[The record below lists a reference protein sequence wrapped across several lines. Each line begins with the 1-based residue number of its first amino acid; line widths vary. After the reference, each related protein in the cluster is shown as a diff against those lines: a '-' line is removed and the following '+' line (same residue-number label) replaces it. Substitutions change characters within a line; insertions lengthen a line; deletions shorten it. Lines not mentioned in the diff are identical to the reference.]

1 MAYEKNKAK
10 NGFRGRTGRPGDRQ
24 GNRPGPGAR
33 SFGRGDAAR
42 RTADPDK
49 RRVERP
55 ESGEKEI
62 NENMV
67 VGRNAVKELLASGR
81 DIDKIYVQSGE
92 REGSIIQL
100 IGEAAG
106 RKIPLAEVDRAKLDK
121 MSGFA
126 RHQGIV
132 AFAAEQN
139 YSTLDDMLTLAAERG
154 EAPLVVIADGILDP
168 QNLGSLIRVAECTG
182 AHGVLIPKRR
192 AVGLTALVGRASAGA
207 IEHLPVARVPNVTA
221 AIEDLKERGFWIF
234 AADMG
239 GTPYYDSDFS
249 GPVAIVL
256 GSEGEGI
263 SRLVR
268 EKCDFV
274 TSIPLH
280 GKVQSMNVS
289 TAAAVIL
296 AEAARQ
302 RDLKKE

>member
-1 MAYEKNKAK
+1 MAYEKNGRNNGGGYRK
-10 NGFRGRTGRPGDRQ
+10 NNARPGQRPGAKPFPRRGDSPRRPEPADRQ
-24 GNRPGPGAR
+24 R
-33 SFGRGDAAR
+33 
-42 RTADPDK
+42 
-49 RRVERP
+49 RP
-55 ESGEKEI
+55 EPAEKEI

-67 VGRNAVKELLASGR
+67 VGRNAVRELLAGGR
-81 DIDKIYVQSGE
+81 DIDKIYVQKGE
-92 REGSIIQL
+92 LEGSILQL
-100 IGEAAG
+100 IGEASA
-106 RKIPLAEVDRAKLDK
+106 RKIPLAEVDRTKLDQ
-121 MSGFA
+121 MSGYA

-139 YSTLDDMLTLAAERG
+139 YKTVDDMLSLAAERG
-154 EAPLVVIADGILDP
+154 ETPLVVIADGILDP

-182 AHGVLIPKRR
+182 AHGVIIPKRR

-207 IEHLPVARVPNVTA
+207 IEYLPVARVPNVTA
-221 AIEDLKERGFWIF
+221 AIEDLKARGFWIF
-234 AADMG
+234 AADMD
-239 GTPYYDSDFS
+239 GTPYYKTDFS

-280 GKVQSMNVS
+280 GQVQSMNVS

>member
-1 MAYEKNKAK
+1 MAYEKNKPKPAGGYRPR
-10 NGFRGRTGRPGDRQ
+10 NARQGQRPGAK
-24 GNRPGPGAR
+24 P
-33 SFGRGDAAR
+33 FGRGDSPRRPADAAR
-42 RTADPDK
+42 RDAA
-49 RRVERP
+49 P
-55 ESGEKEI
+55 EKTEKEI

-67 VGRNAVKELLASGR
+67 VGRNAVRELLAGGR
-81 DIDKIYVQSGE
+81 DIDKIYVQKGE

-100 IGEAAG
+100 IGEASA
-106 RKIPLAEVDRAKLDK
+106 RKIPIAEVDRTKLDQ
-121 MSGFA
+121 MSGYA

-139 YSTLDDMLTLAAERG
+139 YGTVDDMLSLASERG
-154 EAPLVVIADGILDP
+154 EAPLIVLADGILDP

-182 AHGVLIPKRR
+182 AHGLIIPKRR

-207 IEHLPVARVPNVTA
+207 IEYLPVARVPNLTA

-234 AADMG
+234 AADMD
-239 GTPYYDSDFS
+239 GTPYYATDFS
-249 GPVAIVL
+249 GPAAIVL

>member
-1 MAYEKNKAK
+1 MAYEKNGQKK
-10 NGFRGRTGRPGDRQ
+10 NGGSRPRFDGQGRRPGAKA
-24 GNRPGPGAR
+24 PA
-33 SFGRGDAAR
+33 GRGGAPR
-42 RTADPDK
+42 RPDPRD
-49 RRVERP
+49 RRDRRP
-55 ESGEKEI
+55 EPVEKEI

-67 VGRNAVKELLASGR
+67 VGRNAVRELLACGR
-81 DIDKIYVQSGE
+81 DIDKIYVQKGE
-92 REGSIIQL
+92 LEGSIIQL
-100 IGEAAG
+100 IGEATA
-106 RKIPLAEVDRAKLDK
+106 RKIPLAEVERTKLDQ
-121 MSGFA
+121 MSGYA

-132 AFAAEQN
+132 AFAAEKDYQ
-139 YSTLDDMLTLAAERG
+139 TVDDMLSLAAERD
-154 EAPLVVIADGILDP
+154 EAPLIVIADGILDP

-182 AHGVLIPKRR
+182 AHGVIIPKRR

-207 IEHLPVARVPNVTA
+207 IEYLPVARVPNVTA
-221 AIEDLKERGFWIF
+221 AIEDLKARGFWIF

-239 GTPYYDSDFS
+239 GTPYYKTDFS

-280 GKVQSMNVS
+280 GQVQSMNVS

-296 AEAARQ
+296 AEAAKQ

>member
-1 MAYEKNKAK
+1 MAYEKNREK
-10 NGFRGRTGRPGDRQ
+10 NKGGFRPRNARQGGRPGA
-24 GNRPGPGAR
+24 RPFAGRGGDAKRAFGPGE
-33 SFGRGDAAR
+33 R
-42 RTADPDK
+42 RDD
-49 RRVERP
+49 RRP
-55 ESGEKEI
+55 EAPEKEI

-67 VGRNAVKELLASGR
+67 VGRNAVRELLAGGR
-81 DIDKIYVQSGE
+81 DVDKIYIQKGE
-92 REGSIIQL
+92 LEGSILQL
-100 IGEAAG
+100 IGEASA
-106 RKIPLAEVDRAKLDK
+106 RKIPIAEVERAKLDQ
-121 MSGFA
+121 MSGYA

-139 YSTLDDMLTLAAERG
+139 YKTVDDMISLAAERG
-154 EAPLVVIADGILDP
+154 EAPLVVLADGILDP

-182 AHGVLIPKRR
+182 AHGLIIPKRR

-207 IEHLPVARVPNVTA
+207 IEYLPVARVTNITT

-234 AADMG
+234 AADMD
-239 GTPYYDSDFS
+239 GTPYYQTDFS
-249 GPVAIVL
+249 GPAAIVL

-280 GKVQSMNVS
+280 GQVQSMNVS

>member
-1 MAYEKNKAK
+1 MAYKKQRA
-10 NGFRGRTGRPGDRQ
+10 GRDGGIRGKKTYPGERPGAK
-24 GNRPGPGAR
+24 PSA
-33 SFGRGDAAR
+33 GRGNAPR
-42 RTADPDK
+42 RPLPLDGV
-49 RRVERP
+49 RVRP
-55 ESGEKEI
+55 ETKEREI

-67 VGRNAVKELLASGR
+67 VGRNAVRELLAGER
-81 DIDKIYVQSGE
+81 DVDKIYIQKGE
-92 REGSIIQL
+92 REGSILQL
-100 IGEAAG
+100 IGEAAA
-106 RKIPLAEVDRAKLDK
+106 RKIPLAEVDRAKLDQ
-121 MSGFA
+121 MSGYA

-139 YSTLDDMLTLAAERG
+139 YKTVDDMLALAAERG
-154 EAPLVVIADGILDP
+154 EEPLLVLADGILDP

-207 IEHLPVARVPNVTA
+207 VEHLPVARVPNVTS
-221 AIEDLKERGFWIF
+221 AIEDLKKRGFWIF

-239 GTPYYDSDFS
+239 GTPYYQSDFS
-249 GPVAIVL
+249 GRAAIVF

-280 GKVQSMNVS
+280 GQVQSMNVS

>member
-1 MAYEKNKAK
+1 MAYEKNGQK
-10 NGFRGRTGRPGDRQ
+10 NGGGYRQKNARQGQRPGAKPYPR
-24 GNRPGPGAR
+24 
-33 SFGRGDAAR
+33 RGDSPR
-42 RTADPDK
+42 
-49 RRVERP
+49 RP
-55 ESGEKEI
+55 EAADRRERRPEPVEKEI

-67 VGRNAVKELLASGR
+67 VGRNAVRELLAGGR
-81 DIDKIYVQSGE
+81 DIDKIYVQKGE
-92 REGSIIQL
+92 LEGSILQL
-100 IGEAAG
+100 IGEASA
-106 RKIPLAEVDRAKLDK
+106 RKIPLAEVDRTKLDQ
-121 MSGFA
+121 MSGYA

-139 YSTLDDMLTLAAERG
+139 YKTVDDMTALAAERG
-154 EAPLVVIADGILDP
+154 EAPMIVIADGILDP

-182 AHGVLIPKRR
+182 AHGVIIPKRR

-207 IEHLPVARVPNVTA
+207 IEYLPVARVPNVTA
-221 AIEDLKERGFWIF
+221 AIEDLKARGFWIF
-234 AADMG
+234 AADMD
-239 GTPYYDSDFS
+239 GTPYYKTDFS

-263 SRLVR
+263 SRLAR

-280 GKVQSMNVS
+280 GQVQSMNVS

>member
-1 MAYEKNKAK
+1 MAYEKNGQKSGGGYRPK
-10 NGFRGRTGRPGDRQ
+10 NARQGQRPGANPYSR
-24 GNRPGPGAR
+24 
-33 SFGRGDAAR
+33 RGDSPR
-42 RTADPDK
+42 RPETAD
-49 RRVERP
+49 RRERRP
-55 ESGEKEI
+55 ETAEKEI

-67 VGRNAVKELLASGR
+67 VGRNAVRELLAGGR
-81 DIDKIYVQSGE
+81 DIDKIYIQKGE
-92 REGSIIQL
+92 LEGSILQL
-100 IGEAAG
+100 IGEATA
-106 RKIPLAEVDRAKLDK
+106 RKIPIAEVDRTKLDQ
-121 MSGFA
+121 MSGYA

-139 YSTLDDMLTLAAERG
+139 YKTVDDMTALAAERG
-154 EAPLVVIADGILDP
+154 ESPLIVIADGILDP

-182 AHGVLIPKRR
+182 AHGVIIPKRR

-207 IEHLPVARVPNVTA
+207 IEYLPVARVPNVTA
-221 AIEDLKERGFWIF
+221 AIEDLKARGFWIF
-234 AADMG
+234 AADMD
-239 GTPYYDSDFS
+239 GTPYYKTDFS

-280 GKVQSMNVS
+280 GQVQSMNVS

>member
-1 MAYEKNKAK
+1 MAYEKRRSGKDGAAQK
-10 NGFRGRTGRPGDRQ
+10 
-24 GNRPGPGAR
+24 GNRRPYRGQGGKPAYPRDGAP
-33 SFGRGDAAR
+33 R
-42 RTADPDK
+42 RQTPPD
-49 RRVERP
+49 RRDERQEP
-55 ESGEKEI
+55 REKEI

-67 VGRNAVKELLASGR
+67 VGRNAVRELLASGR
-81 DIDKIYVQSGE
+81 DIDKIYVQKGE

-100 IGEAAG
+100 IGEATA
-106 RKIPLAEVDRAKLDK
+106 RKLPIAEVDRAKLDQ
-121 MSGFA
+121 MSGYA

-139 YSTLDDMLTLAAERG
+139 YATLDDMLSLAAERG
-154 EAPLVVIADGILDP
+154 EAPLLVLADGILDP

-207 IEHLPVARVPNVTA
+207 IEHLSVARVPNIA
-221 AIEDLKERGFWIF
+221 SAIEELKEKGFWIF

-239 GTPYYDSDFS
+239 GTPYYESDFS

-268 EKCDFV
+268 ERCDFV

>member
-1 MAYEKNKAK
+1 MAYDKNKPK
-10 NGFRGRTGRPGDRQ
+10 NGFRVRNTRPGDR
-24 GNRPGPGAR
+24 PGAR
-33 SFGRGDAAR
+33 PFGRGDAAR
-42 RTADPDK
+42 RSTADPDK
-49 RRVERP
+49 RRAERP
-55 ESGEKEI
+55 ENGEKEI
-62 NENMV
+62 NENLV

-81 DIDKIYVQSGE
+81 DIDKIYVQNGE

-100 IGEAAG
+100 IGEAAA
-106 RKIPLAEVDRAKLDK
+106 RKIPLAEVDRSKLDRI
-121 MSGFA
+121 SGFA

-139 YSTLDDMLTLAAERG
+139 YSTLDDMLALAAERG
-154 EAPLVVIADGILDP
+154 EAPLLVIADGILDP

-207 IEHLPVARVPNVTA
+207 IEHLPVARVSNVTA
-221 AIEDLKERGFWIF
+221 SIEDLKGRGFWIF

-263 SRLVR
+263 SRLAR

>member
-1 MAYEKNKAK
+1 MAYEKNRQK
-10 NGFRGRTGRPGDRQ
+10 NGGGFRQKTARQGGRPGARPFPGTSPRRPDPTDR
-24 GNRPGPGAR
+24 RER
-33 SFGRGDAAR
+33 SSDA
-42 RTADPDK
+42 P
-49 RRVERP
+49 ER
-55 ESGEKEI
+55 EI

-67 VGRNAVKELLASGR
+67 VGRNAVRELLAGGR
-81 DIDKIYVQSGE
+81 DVDQIYIQKGE
-92 REGSIIQL
+92 LEGSILQL
-100 IGEAAG
+100 IGEASA
-106 RKIPLAEVDRAKLDK
+106 RKIPIAEVERTKLDQ
-121 MSGFA
+121 MSRYA

-139 YSTLDDMLTLAAERG
+139 YKTVDDMLSLAAERG
-154 EAPLVVIADGILDP
+154 EAPLLVLADGILDP

-182 AHGVLIPKRR
+182 AHGVIIPKRR

-207 IEHLPVARVPNVTA
+207 IEYLPVARVTNITT

-234 AADMG
+234 AADMD
-239 GTPYYDSDFS
+239 GTPYYQTDFS
-249 GPVAIVL
+249 GPAAIVL

-280 GKVQSMNVS
+280 GQVQSMNVS

-302 RDLKKE
+302 RELKKE